1 MRVRSGVIALWIVAL
16 LGAVGLAHLV
26 GVVGGPSS
34 HPPPLGAPSSAPTS
48 SLSYPPNKNWT
59 VVHQLSA
66 HNILVVE
73 VETARLD
80 EAGAIAQQLTEPV
93 KDRYSEILVYL
104 YRPGTH
110 GQLAA
115 RRVQW
120 TPTTGYVVVDYERL
134 ARGRRE

>member
-1 MRVRSGVIALWIVAL
+1 MGVRPGVVALWIVAL
-16 LGAVGLAHLV
+16 LGAVGLAYLV
-26 GVVGGPSS
+26 GVVGGPPS
-34 HPPPLGAPSSAPTS
+34 HPSPLGPPSSAPTS
-48 SLSYPPNKNWT
+48 GLSSPPNEDWT
-59 VVHQLSA
+59 VIHQLSA
-66 HNILVVE
+66 HHMLVVE

-120 TPTTGYVVVDYERL
+120 TPTAGYVVVDYERL
-134 ARGRRE
+134 ARERRE